1 MTPETDVFFTPT
13 YAKVCTNKQGIVIS
27 LYLSNASRTNVEI
40 QSDKIGRKITL
51 QIKAKAKT
59 AESTSLNQFVGLEDP
74 SLPLIIKFCLQKD
87 GNGKS
92 LLTEEEAA
100 LLG

>member
-1 MTPETDVFFTPT
+1 MTPETYVFFTPT
-13 YAKVCTNKQGIVIS
+13 YAKVCSNKQGFVIS

-40 QSDKIGRKITL
+40 QTSKSKGKITL
-51 QIKAKAKT
+51 SVKAKAKT

-74 SLPLIIKFCLQKD
+74 ALPKIIAYLLQEE
-87 GNGKS
+87 
-92 LLTEEEAA
+92 LLTQADVD

>member
-13 YAKVCTNKQGIVIS
+13 YAKVCSNKQGVVIS
-27 LYLSNASRTNVEI
+27 LYLSNATRTAVEI
-40 QSDKIGRKITL
+40 KHSKVRNKITL
-51 QIKAKAKT
+51 SVKAKAKT

-74 SLPLIIKFCLQKD
+74 ALPKIIAYLLQEE
-87 GNGKS
+87 
-92 LLTEEEAA
+92 LLTQADVD

>member
-1 MTPETDVFFTPT
+1 MTPETEVFFTPT
-13 YAKVCTNKQGIVIS
+13 YAKVCSNKQGVVIS
-27 LYLSNASRTNVEI
+27 LYLSNATRTAVEI
-40 QSDKIGRKITL
+40 KHSKVRNKITL

-74 SLPLIIKFCLQKD
+74 ALPKIIAYLLQEE
-87 GNGKS
+87 
-92 LLTEEEAA
+92 LLTQADVD

>member
-13 YAKVCTNKQGIVIS
+13 YAKVCSNKQGVVIS

-40 QSDKIGRKITL
+40 QTSKSKGKITL
-51 QIKAKAKT
+51 SVKAKAKT

-74 SLPLIIKFCLQKD
+74 ALPKIIAYLLQEE
-87 GNGKS
+87 
-92 LLTEEEAA
+92 LLTQADVD

>member
-13 YAKVCTNKQGIVIS
+13 YAKVCSNKQGVVIS
-27 LYLSNASRTNVEI
+27 LYLSNATRTAVEI
-40 QSDKIGRKITL
+40 KHSKVRNKITL

-74 SLPLIIKFCLQKD
+74 SLPKIIAYLLQEE
-87 GNGKS
+87 
-92 LLTEEEAA
+92 LLTQADVD